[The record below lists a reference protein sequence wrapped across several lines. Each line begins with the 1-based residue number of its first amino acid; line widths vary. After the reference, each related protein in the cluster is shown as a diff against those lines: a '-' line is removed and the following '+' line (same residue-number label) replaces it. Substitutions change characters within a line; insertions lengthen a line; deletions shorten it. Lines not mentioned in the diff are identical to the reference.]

1 MVEPN
6 RERESWD
13 RLVFFFLRGRLAG
26 EKEAA
31 HACRKEGLDYS
42 ILDYL
47 IVVFCLN
54 DVIYIYESSY
64 LRLQCS
70 VFLVGV

>member
-1 MVEPN
+1 MLSLKDIMANGPWLNQIV
-6 RERESWD
+6 RESLGTD
-13 RLVFFFLRGRLAG
+13 LFFFFLRGRLAG

-54 DVIYIYESSY
+54 DVIYIYI
-64 LRLQCS
+64 
-70 VFLVGV
+70 